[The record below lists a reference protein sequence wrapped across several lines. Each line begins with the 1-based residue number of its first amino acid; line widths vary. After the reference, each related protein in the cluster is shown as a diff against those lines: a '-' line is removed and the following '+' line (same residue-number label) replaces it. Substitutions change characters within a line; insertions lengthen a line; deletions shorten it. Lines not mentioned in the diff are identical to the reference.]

1 MYFNL
6 FNLLIF
12 FGALQGIIIGIVLL
26 FFKKKEDQSTL
37 FLSWLIF
44 SLSLTIGKHFLIDFS
59 KANQWD
65 IIVKP
70 PVSCFLLM
78 GPFLFFYVRATLGKK
93 IKTNIKFFIHLI
105 PGLIFLV
112 IQLIIF
118 IESGFGEE
126 LMDQSIISIFQL
138 IEQVLGLLSLMIYG
152 YLSLKLVIKYQK
164 KITEFYSNIEYITLQ
179 WLINL
184 LIGLFIGW
192 LFLLF
197 LTMVDLFVFDFTLPQ
212 SAYYLLFI
220 YVGVIIHYFGLRK
233 LTMIHF
239 PTLRPLEVLEKKPDI
254 QKNDIES
261 DKDEDTKEIQKL
273 EKIMVEN
280 KPFLDPNLTLDS
292 LSDLLGVHS
301 KKLSMIL
308 NQKMGTSFY
317 DFINKARVEE
327 VKVKIAD
334 PGNDHLTILGIA
346 LDSGFNSKSSFNA
359 IFKKYTG
366 MTPRQYKNTL

>member
-1 MYFNL
+1 
-6 FNLLIF
+6 
-12 FGALQGIIIGIVLL
+12 
-26 FFKKKEDQSTL
+26 
-37 FLSWLIF
+37 
-44 SLSLTIGKHFLIDFS
+44 
-59 KANQWD
+59 
-65 IIVKP
+65 
-70 PVSCFLLM
+70 
-78 GPFLFFYVRATLGKK
+78 
-93 IKTNIKFFIHLI
+93 
-105 PGLIFLV
+105 
-112 IQLIIF
+112 
-118 IESGFGEE
+118 
-126 LMDQSIISIFQL
+126 MDQSIISIFQL
-138 IEQVLGLLSLMIYG
+138 VEQVLGLLSLMIYG

-164 KITEFYSNIEYITLQ
+164 RITEYYSNIEYITLQ

-239 PTLRPLEVLEKKPDI
+239 PALRPLEVLEKKPETPT
-254 QKNDIES
+254 NHLEP
-261 DKDEDTKEIQKL
+261 DKTEDAKEIQKL
-273 EKIMVEN
+273 EKIMVEK

-327 VKVKIAD
+327 VKIKIAD
-334 PGNDHLTILGIA
+334 PENDHLTILGIA

-366 MTPRQYKNTL
+366 MTPRQYKSTL